1 MNVTMRVFFGEK
13 KLPATV
19 AAYCLLLALLFVWL
33 YGHTLHGLFD
43 DWWNDPDYSYGLA
56 VPLVVIYILYRRREK
71 LRRLPRQ
78 PARAGAAIYLLL
90 AQMSYLLGYFGAEFF
105 LQRTS
110 IVLLLCGTVLLLFGT
125 QMLRSVA
132 FPLLLLQLC
141 VPLPA
146 LIMMRVTMPLQLI
159 ASAAAEKVLRLCLV
173 PVYRTGNLLQMSQ
186 QTLNVGEACSGIR
199 SLISLITLSVILAGF
214 SKLRWPLRMVLVASA
229 APVAIVT
236 NALRVSGAGLLSYYG
251 SPALTHGLW
260 HLMEGWLVFVTAFLL
275 LSVELRLLSQ
285 CLPKEDG
292 Q

>member
-146 LIMMRVTMPLQLI
+146 LIMMRITMPLQLI

-260 HLMEGWLVFVTAFLL
+260 HLMEGWLVFVAAFLL